1 MTTETEDKEAAQS
14 FLGFKPVKK
23 WRTRTSRMSSL
34 HEPVP
39 KGVWV
44 GFLASGLLFT
54 MLHFFNKWWWKEDFI
69 P

>member
-1 MTTETEDKEAAQS
+1 MTTETEDKEARES
-14 FLGFKPVKK
+14 FLGIAPNRR
-23 WRTRTSRMSSL
+23 WRTRTSKIKAL

-39 KGVWV
+39 RGVWI
-44 GFLASGLLFT
+44 GFIGSGLLFV